1 MARNRGIVIG
11 RREGVYHVNAIDEVM
26 QFEIGCPI
34 EKIGAHYLIPM
45 PEALLEQFPLSFL
58 GSNS

>member
-1 MARNRGIVIG
+1 MIG